1 MKKILGI
8 VLCLVMTLAAV
19 VGLVACDPD
28 QQGGGGSGSISVH
41 YSAGGFGKEWMT
53 KISSDYKALTGV
65 TVKWVPSYTTGEI
78 QSLVL
83 NGQNQNDIVMPL
95 LNMYQAQDAGRLE
108 DLTDVYESTPQGET
122 KAIKDKM
129 NQSLYEYIVAKDGKR
144 YQMFGSNSVSAFCYN
159 IDTLN
164 EAFGE
169 NNWQLPRTTNELLAL
184 ANQLKTKGYYAFST
198 STSINYYWDY
208 VGNVWWAQYDGL
220 ESYRNY
226 FQGKYYDAAANEWKL
241 GTGINDTDGRKFALE
256 TLSTFI
262 KKSNGYI
269 HQLSDRMGFEEAQAA
284 FLSNGYVDDDTKV
297 AFMVNG
303 DWLENEMASWLLQNP
318 QNIGMM
324 RSPVI
329 SKLAEKLTTVQTEEK
344 LSAIVK
350 AVDEGK
356 TSYEGVSEEDFAAV
370 RDARL
375 MGYTATPNYPIGIPS
390 YRPEA
395 KKKLAKDFLTYLY
408 SDRAQKIYAN
418 ELQGLTMPAGFD
430 VLSDSSVR
438 VSDFVKTRLQ
448 NFGNDMIP
456 VFPVNSSPV
465 AYRGGLGDL
474 PGISGP
480 DKALYDGRTADAI
493 LKTCKEDMTS
503 NWQDYIKW
511 IDANS

>member
-1 MKKILGI
+1 
-8 VLCLVMTLAAV
+8 
-19 VGLVACDPD
+19 
-28 QQGGGGSGSISVH
+28 
-41 YSAGGFGKEWMT
+41 
-53 KISSDYKALTGV
+53 
-65 TVKWVPSYTTGEI
+65 
-78 QSLVL
+78 
-83 NGQNQNDIVMPL
+83 
-95 LNMYQAQDAGRLE
+95 
-108 DLTDVYESTPQGET
+108 
-122 KAIKDKM
+122 
-129 NQSLYEYIVAKDGKR
+129 
-144 YQMFGSNSVSAFCYN
+144 
-159 IDTLN
+159 
-164 EAFGE
+164 
-169 NNWQLPRTTNELLAL
+169 
-184 ANQLKTKGYYAFST
+184 
-198 STSINYYWDY
+198 
-208 VGNVWWAQYDGL
+208 
-220 ESYRNY
+220 
-226 FQGKYYDAAANEWKL
+226 
-241 GTGINDTDGRKFALE
+241 
-256 TLSTFI
+256 
-262 KKSNGYI
+262 
-269 HQLSDRMGFEEAQAA
+269 
-284 FLSNGYVDDDTKV
+284 
-297 AFMVNG
+297 
-303 DWLENEMASWLLQNP
+303 
-318 QNIGMM
+318 MM

-430 VLSDSSVR
+430 VLADSSVR
-438 VSDFVKTRLQ
+438 VSEFVKTRLQ

-480 DKALYDGRTADAI
+480 DKALYDGKTADAI
-493 LKTCKEDMTS
+493 LKTCKDDMTS